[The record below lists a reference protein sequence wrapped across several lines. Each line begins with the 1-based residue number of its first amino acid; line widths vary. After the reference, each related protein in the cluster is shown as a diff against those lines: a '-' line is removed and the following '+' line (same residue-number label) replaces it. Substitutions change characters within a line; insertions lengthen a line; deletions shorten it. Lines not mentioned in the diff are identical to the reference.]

1 MFVVI
6 VLVLLGILLVRNVRI
21 VPQAYCYVI
30 ERLGVYHTTWNAGL
44 HLKIPF
50 IDRIANKISLKEQV
64 MDFPPQGVITKD
76 NVTMSVDSVVYARV
90 VDPKAVTYG
99 IENAMVALQNL
110 TATTLRNIIGDM
122 ELDDTLSSRESINA
136 RMQVVLDEATDP
148 WGLKVTRVEVKNITP
163 PAEIAE
169 VMTTQMRAE
178 RDRRE
183 TILQAEAHQT
193 SVVKQADGDKK
204 AKILQAEAERD
215 AQIALAEGRAK
226 AIALVYEAEAKGL
239 EQLKQVGITRE
250 VLQLRGISAMKD
262 IADGQA
268 TKIFIPTDLCDS
280 LGQLGVAGDLLGTAP
295 GPDRK
300 ALPREQLRK
309 NEVKAGMVKKLAN
322 DLCLDEQTTP
332 QMMGASVRNAA
343 MASRQEHLT
352 GTSKRL

>member
-1 MFVVI
+1 MILLILVI
-6 VLVLLGILLVRNVRI
+6 LVCVLLVRNVRV
-21 VPQAYCYVI
+21 VPQAHCYVI
-30 ERLGVYHTTWNAGL
+30 ERLGVYHGTWNAGL

-50 IDRIANKISLKEQV
+50 IDRIVNKISLKEQV

-90 VDPKAVTYG
+90 IDPKAVTYG
-99 IENAMVALQNL
+99 IEDAMVALQNL

-122 ELDDTLSSRESINA
+122 ELDDTLSSRESINS

-226 AIALVYEAEAKGL
+226 ALALVYQAEADGIRKL
-239 EQLKQVGITRE
+239 TEAGITPE
-250 VLQLRGISAMKD
+250 VLHLRGISAMKD

-268 TKIFIPTDLCDS
+268 TKIFIPTDLCSS
-280 LGQLGVAGDLLGTAP
+280 LGQFGVVGDLLGTAS
-295 GPDRK
+295 GPDK
-300 ALPREQLRK
+300 KSLPREQLRK
-309 NEVKAGMVKKLAN
+309 QEVKSAAVKKLAN
-322 DLCLDEQTTP
+322 DMCLDEQTTP
-332 QMMGASVRNAA
+332 QMRGASIRNATI
-343 MASRQEHLT
+343 SSQQEHFT
-352 GTSKRL
+352 GNLKRR